1 MARLKRTK
9 IKHVKVFT
17 NEQLT
22 QSKIIAKITVKKRIK
37 AKKEEEKAMVEQL
50 YLQQMELIKDIEDE
64 RAKRVV
70 IEKQQQKKEN
80 DIKKKE
86 AEIKKK
92 EIDEKRKQRIKIEKE
107 EYQKWK
113 DAEEQREKHQLMFRK
128 AMTELDLYEQQR

>member
-1 MARLKRTK
+1 MARLKNTK

-22 QSKIIAKITVKKRIK
+22 QSKIIAKIAVKKRIK

-50 YLQQMELIKDIEDE
+50 YLQQMKLIKDIEDE

-70 IEKQQQKKEN
+70 IEKQQQKKE
-80 DIKKKE
+80 
-86 AEIKKK
+86 AEIRKMK
-92 EIDEKRKQRIKIEKE
+92 INEKRKQRRKIEKE

-113 DAEEQREKHQLMFRK
+113 DAEEEREKQQLMFRK
-128 AMTELDLYEQQR
+128 AMTELDQYEQQR

>member
-1 MARLKRTK
+1 MARLKNTK

-22 QSKIIAKITVKKRIK
+22 QSKIIAKIAVKKRIK

-50 YLQQMELIKDIEDE
+50 YLQQMKLIKDIEDE

-86 AEIKKK
+86 IN
-92 EIDEKRKQRIKIEKE
+92 EKRKQRMKIEKE

-113 DAEEQREKHQLMFRK
+113 DAEEEREKQQLMFRK
-128 AMTELDLYEQQR
+128 AMTELDQYEQQR

>member
-1 MARLKRTK
+1 MARLKSTK

-22 QSKIIAKITVKKRIK
+22 QSKIIAKIAVKKRIK
-37 AKKEEEKAMVEQL
+37 AKKEEEKVMVEQL

-86 AEIKKK
+86 AEIRKMKIK
-92 EIDEKRKQRIKIEKE
+92 EKRKLIKKAEKE

-113 DAEEQREKHQLMFRK
+113 DAEEEREKQQLMFRK